1 MKGFKLNT
9 IDLFSGCGGMS
20 LGFQKAGFNI
30 LAAFDNW
37 EPAINVYKENFN
49 HPIYNTDLSNDLLD
63 YSIFTAHN
71 PDIIIGGPPCQDF
84 SSAGKRD
91 EKLGRAD
98 LTIYF
103 ARIISKVKPKF
114 FVMENVERIIKSKT
128 LKDALKIFA
137 KSGYHLSQKVLDASF
152 CGVPQK
158 RKRFFLIGTLLNAP
172 DNFLDYYLEK
182 NLSSKSMTIY
192 DYIGD
197 KFGIEYYYRHPRTY
211 NRRGIFSIYE
221 PSPTVRG
228 VNRPVPPN
236 YKKHPGDLCEPDSKL
251 RPLTTRERSIL
262 QTFPEDFKLNS
273 SKTNLEQMIG
283 NAVPVNLAKYVA
295 SALKE
300 FIDDFINED
309 VIYTSLN
316 IQTKV
321 YEKKNPARKEAQY

>member
-1 MKGFKLNT
+1 MNT
-9 IDLFSGCGGMS
+9 LDLFSGCGGLS

-37 EPAINVYKENFN
+37 EPAIKVYRDNFD
-49 HPIYNTDLSNDLLD
+49 HPIYNMDLGNDEID
-63 YSIFTAHN
+63 YNVFSKYS
-71 PDIIIGGPPCQDF
+71 PELIIGGPPCQDF

-98 LTIYF
+98 LTIYY
-103 ARIISKVKPKF
+103 ANIISKVRPKF
-114 FVMENVERIIKSKT
+114 FLMENVERIVKSKT

-137 KSGYHLSQKVLDASF
+137 KANYHLTQKILDASF
-152 CGVPQK
+152 CGVPQT
-158 RKRFFLIGTLLNAP
+158 RKRFFLIGTLLDVP

-182 NLSSKSMTIY
+182 NLSSKQMSIY
-192 DYIGD
+192 DYLGN
-197 KFGIEYYYRHPRTY
+197 KLGVEYYYRHPRTY
-211 NRRGIFSIYE
+211 NRRGIFSINE

-236 YKKHPGDLCEPDSKL
+236 YKKHPGDLCDPSPKL
-251 RPLTTRERSIL
+251 RPLTTIERSYL
-262 QTFPEDFKLNS
+262 QTFPEDFIFDS

-295 SALKE
+295 EALKE
-300 FIDDFINED
+300 FISDYKKNSA
-309 VIYTSLN
+309 IYTNLG

-321 YEKKNPARKEAQY
+321 YEKVGRIYT